1 MQIDAISHR
10 CFFAGCYPSEQEIVI
25 NLLTGK
31 DADKVFLVQEDPYIA
46 GISGRHPWEGV
57 PVLMRAERELERN
70 ILWSAVIRP
79 KYRRL
84 QYYFE
89 IAAGSE
95 RARLFE
101 DRLYMESEWD
111 GMVKEYFKFPWLHQ
125 TDVFRVPEWVK
136 GTVWYQIMPDRFA
149 RGNAE
154 NKRMPLREWGDE
166 AGMQYGDFY
175 GGDLRGIIGKLPYLR
190 GLGITGIYLTPI
202 FRSASNHKYNTDDY
216 EQIDPD
222 FGDEA
227 DLKELVSTAH
237 RAGIRVMLDAV
248 FNHCGR
254 GFAQWQ
260 DVVEKGERS
269 PYFDWFF
276 VQRTPVEPEGSTKDG
291 RFYSFAFESGMPKL
305 NTENP
310 EVAAYLT
317 GLCRKWV
324 GEWQVDGLRFDVG
337 NEISHSFIK
346 GLRRELKRINPE
358 VFLLGEIWH
367 DASPWLLGDEYD
379 GVMDYPFLAQL
390 QRFWEDKNENARQ
403 LMYGLN
409 RLYARY
415 PRTVEPGLMRF
426 LDSHD
431 TIRAGSRCENMDAF
445 FGQLALLLT
454 MPGTPCIYYG
464 TELAMKGE
472 RNPYNRRCMP
482 WEEIAQGKYD
492 GVMKEVAALIR
503 LRKEHSQA
511 VSGEVRWEPDAR
523 FPRLVRY
530 KKTDGD
536 GAVLSVWIEAGEEPV
551 PVRAEGKVLYS
562 RKFADGILSPGG
574 ILIMKQEAEGWNR

>member
-1 MQIDAISHR
+1 M
-10 CFFAGCYPSEQEIVI
+10 
-25 NLLTGK
+25 
-31 DADKVFLVQEDPYIA
+31 
-46 GISGRHPWEGV
+46 
-57 PVLMRAERELERN
+57 
-70 ILWSAVIRP
+70 
-79 KYRRL
+79 
-84 QYYFE
+84 
-89 IAAGSE
+89 
-95 RARLFE
+95 
-101 DRLYMESEWD
+101 
-111 GMVKEYFKFPWLHQ
+111 
-125 TDVFRVPEWVK
+125 
-136 GTVWYQIMPDRFA
+136 
-149 RGNAE
+149 
-154 NKRMPLREWGDE
+154 
-166 AGMQYGDFY
+166 
-175 GGDLRGIIGKLPYLR
+175 
-190 GLGITGIYLTPI
+190 
-202 FRSASNHKYNTDDY
+202 
-216 EQIDPD
+216 
-222 FGDEA
+222 
-227 DLKELVSTAH
+227 
-237 RAGIRVMLDAV
+237 
-248 FNHCGR
+248 
-254 GFAQWQ
+254 
-260 DVVEKGERS
+260 
-269 PYFDWFF
+269 
-276 VQRTPVEPEGSTKDG
+276 
-291 RFYSFAFESGMPKL
+291 
-305 NTENP
+305 
-310 EVAAYLT
+310 
-317 GLCRKWV
+317 
-324 GEWQVDGLRFDVG
+324 
-337 NEISHSFIK
+337 
-346 GLRRELKRINPE
+346 
-358 VFLLGEIWH
+358 FLLGEIWH

-390 QRFWEDKNENARQ
+390 QRFWGDKNENARQ

-415 PRTVEPGLMRF
+415 PRTVEPALMRF

-431 TIRAGSRCENMDAF
+431 TIRAGSRCGNMDAF

-454 MPGTPCIYYG
+454 MPGMPCIYYG